1 MSGELVP
8 YDGIVGQ
15 VANVI
20 PEDMQGSAFITSY
33 DVVVLD
39 GKYILAYTLDTDGN
53 LSTSSDREIYAV
65 DYTVTGTEIIE
76 SEPRRLTASGEEADA
91 PQFVR
96 RFEDPAGS
104 MERVYGTHLIYQ
116 SGGTIK
122 LLDMDSETPAE
133 PVTLVDGGVE
143 DFIARD
149 YLGECYVLF
158 HAGGQTYV
166 IPDPTYTPTVNV
178 PDGYQVTTDP
188 ARPEAGDEVTI
199 TVEPEGYVGVTD
211 ADGNEVEV
219 VRNPDGSWSYIQPDG
234 AVTITVM
241 PAFDDVSDSEWYFDS
256 VLYTY
261 AHGLMT
267 GVSATRFEP
276 NSTLTRA
283 IAVTIL
289 WRMEGRP
296 AVSYDMP
303 FTDVESDAWYTEAVR
318 WTASEGVVKGM
329 NDTTFAPGDEITR
342 EQLATILWRYAGKP
356 TSDAVFSD
364 YIDSDRVSAWAV
376 DALSWCVDNKVI
388 FGTSPTTLAPQETA
402 TRAQA
407 AAILMRYT
415 KL

>member
-1 MSGELVP
+1 M
-8 YDGIVGQ
+8 
-15 VANVI
+15 
-20 PEDMQGSAFITSY
+20 
-33 DVVVLD
+33 
-39 GKYILAYTLDTDGN
+39 
-53 LSTSSDREIYAV
+53 
-65 DYTVTGTEIIE
+65 
-76 SEPRRLTASGEEADA
+76 
-91 PQFVR
+91 
-96 RFEDPAGS
+96 
-104 MERVYGTHLIYQ
+104 
-116 SGGTIK
+116 
-122 LLDMDSETPAE
+122 
-133 PVTLVDGGVE
+133 
-143 DFIARD
+143 
-149 YLGECYVLF
+149 
-158 HAGGQTYV
+158 
-166 IPDPTYTPTVNV
+166 
-178 PDGYQVTTDP
+178 
-188 ARPEAGDEVTI
+188 TI

-241 PAFDDVSDSEWYFDS
+241 PAFEDVSDDEWYFNS
-256 VLYTY
+256 VWYAY
-261 AHGLMT
+261 AHGFMT
-267 GVSATRFEP
+267 GVSPTRFEP

-283 IAVTIL
+283 MAVTIL
-289 WRMEGRP
+289 WRMEGKP

-303 FTDVESDAWYTEAVR
+303 FTDVESDVWYTEAVR
-318 WTASEGVVKGM
+318 WAASEGVVKGM

-356 TSDAVFSD
+356 TSDADFSD